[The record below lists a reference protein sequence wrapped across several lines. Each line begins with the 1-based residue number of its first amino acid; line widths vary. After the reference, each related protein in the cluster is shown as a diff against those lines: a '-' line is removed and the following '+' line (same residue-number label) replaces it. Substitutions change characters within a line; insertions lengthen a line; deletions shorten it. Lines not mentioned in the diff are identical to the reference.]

1 MKNNAREYFD
11 EKLGERYF
19 AAKLESGLDVYVFP
33 KKMTVSYALIG
44 ADFGSLAKR
53 ITLDGKEREYPMGVA
68 HFLEHKL
75 FSCED
80 GSDAFEK
87 FAALGAD
94 ANAYT
99 SFSKTVYLFSCTDN
113 FYESLEQLLSFVS
126 SPYFS
131 EEGVERERS
140 IIEQEIRMCDDS
152 PYDRVSRNLLY
163 AMYGDCVI
171 SENACG
177 SVESISGISA
187 DTLYENY
194 GLFYRPSNMALVVC
208 GDVDKDRVIELA
220 KTFSPKAQI
229 KGEVTVKY
237 PDITEEVFKPYFEQ
251 KMPVGKPIFELGV
264 KDAHVPNDPIKRLRR
279 DVAMTVLDEI
289 LFSRAGELY
298 GDMLDEGLITPS
310 YSYGYSM
317 SKELAF
323 HSIFGESDE
332 PKKVLERVRAHI
344 EKAKKN
350 GISKSDFLR
359 CKRVLQAEFIRDFD
373 STDDIAN
380 SLIDFAFDGAQVF
393 EYRRAIEELT
403 YEDVCKCLEEAFCDE
418 YFALSVICE

>member
-1 MKNNAREYFD
+1 
-11 EKLGERYF
+11 
-19 AAKLESGLDVYVFP
+19 
-33 KKMTVSYALIG
+33 
-44 ADFGSLAKR
+44 
-53 ITLDGKEREYPMGVA
+53 MGIA

-99 SFSKTVYLFSCTDN
+99 SFSKTVYLFSCTEN

-126 SPYFS
+126 SPYFT
-131 EEGVERERS
+131 EDGVERERS

-152 PYDRVSRNLLY
+152 PYDKVSRNLLY
-163 AMYGDCVI
+163 AMYGDCEI

-177 SVESISGISA
+177 SVESISRI
-187 DTLYENY
+187 TPELLYENY

-220 KTFSPKAQI
+220 ETFSPEKQI
-229 KGEVTVKY
+229 KGEVLKKY
-237 PDITEEVFKPYFEQ
+237 PNITEKVFKPYVEQ
-251 KMPVGKPIFELGV
+251 KMPVGKTVFELGV
-264 KDAHVPNDPIKRLRR
+264 KDARVPDDPRERLKR

-298 GDMLDEGLITPS
+298 GDMLESGLISPS

-323 HSIFGESDE
+323 HSISGESDK
-332 PKKVLERVRAHI
+332 PKQVLERVRAHI
-344 EKAKKN
+344 EKVKQR
-350 GISKSDFLR
+350 GIPEGDFLR
-359 CKRVLQAEFIRDFD
+359 CKRVLEAEFIRDFD

-380 SLIDFAFDGAQVF
+380 SLIDFAFDGAKIF
-393 EYRRAIEELT
+393 EYRKIIEELT
-403 YEDVCKCLEEAFCDE
+403 YPDVCKCLEEAFCEE
-418 YFALSVICE
+418 YFALSVISE